1 MRTSPKIGVRIG
13 SYFNKNAYMHEQ
25 VTIQFGVHIVDR
37 KNLNWCTPFLDVS
50 LCVYQVE
57 LRWHVKPCCLE

>member
-50 LCVYQVE
+50 
-57 LRWHVKPCCLE
+57 